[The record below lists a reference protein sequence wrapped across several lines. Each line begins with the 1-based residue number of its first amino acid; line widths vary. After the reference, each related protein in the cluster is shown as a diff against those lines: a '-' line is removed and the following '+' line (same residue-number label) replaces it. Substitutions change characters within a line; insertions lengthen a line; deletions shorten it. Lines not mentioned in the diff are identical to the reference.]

1 MLDNSLIG
9 RLVISK
15 AGRDSDKLFLI
26 TGIVDVSYVIIV
38 DGDLRKIEAPKRKK
52 LKHLLLTEKYSAEIK
67 EMLIKGD
74 KVSNAQ
80 IRKYIQSEDLNRE
93 V

>member
-1 MLDNSLIG
+1 LDNSLIG

-15 AGRDSDKLFLI
+15 AGRDKDKLFLI
-26 TGIVDVSYVIIV
+26 AGIIDVSYVIIV
-38 DGDLRKIEAPKRKK
+38 DGDLRKIESAKKKK

-74 KVSNAQ
+74 KVGNAQ